1 MTKGQD
7 FPGKVT
13 HCRNFF
19 FNILI
24 AQQSTEEDHTIMSKV
39 AKGKGN
45 TCNKNGKTAKCA
57 EEQDN
62 EQTDSFQFM
71 ICGNL

>member
-1 MTKGQD
+1 
-7 FPGKVT
+7 
-13 HCRNFF
+13 
-19 FNILI
+19 
-24 AQQSTEEDHTIMSKV
+24 MSKV